1 MMERLVLDLG
11 LNGIIPMNGELSAG
25 EDPAPIRFHSVSM
38 SRQSV
43 ALQYA
48 KQLLP
53 DSSSDAIN
61 ALWNKRAA
69 LRCHSLEAFR
79 MNIGDMPEERLRVWL
94 DNYNERGSFD
104 DRTLVVVRLKNHD

>member
-1 MMERLVLDLG
+1 
-11 LNGIIPMNGELSAG
+11 
-25 EDPAPIRFHSVSM
+25 M

-48 KQLLP
+48 KQLLSD
-53 DSSSDAIN
+53 DSGEAVD
-61 ALWNKRAA
+61 ALWDKREA

-79 MNIGDMPEERLRVWL
+79 MNIGSTPDERLRVWL

-104 DRTLVVVRLKNHD
+104 DRTLVIIKTNDE